1 MNNVPNE
8 IDASG
13 TLLID
18 LSGHLAVTI
27 SVPIT
32 AARLPC
38 SRGSL
43 LLALQG
49 YCVPGCAEDVIGIT
63 FYKYILTNV
72 ASINGVELLS
82 AIGKKCLHMES
93 LIDAPWV
100 SLRRT
105 HLSSIQLTTLHLL
118 PSVPQPVTC

>member
-1 MNNVPNE
+1 
-8 IDASG
+8 
-13 TLLID
+13 
-18 LSGHLAVTI
+18 
-27 SVPIT
+27 
-32 AARLPC
+32 
-38 SRGSL
+38 
-43 LLALQG
+43 LALQG

-100 SLRRT
+100 SLC
-105 HLSSIQLTTLHLL
+105 TTIYS
-118 PSVPQPVTC
+118 PSVALSASVCVLQKRCKHV